1 MGKGGI
7 TRSLLFRLGCALFS
21 SSLARKYI
29 FLFANGAFLLFQ
41 SIPLKKNKNFFPLKN
56 GFF

>member
-7 TRSLLFRLGCALFS
+7 TRSLLFRLGCALFL

-29 FLFANGAFLLFQ
+29 FCVKWWFF
-41 SIPLKKNKNFFPLKN
+41 KKNWKKRDFLWFYKTRCV
-56 GFF
+56 